1 MYINYNV
8 VNGIEYGTVTRSVR
22 NGSKVSKNDQVYLGR
37 VIDKEK
43 GVFKS
48 RERGLF
54 VYDVEANTFNPVPA
68 DFEEPKKQRKTKY
81 PARPTLIVSFG
92 DVFLLDSFLNKSG
105 LMKAVDAIKYRN
117 SDTLHALLSYYIL
130 TSYANCHA
138 EDWWELTY
146 AKYLYPKAQL
156 ASQRISDA
164 LADIGSED
172 AKRNFFKEYF
182 QFLEKNNA
190 TNEEISHGIDDGIL
204 IDSSGL
210 PNSIRFPLTAVN
222 NHNGLISEEL
232 RLIYVVQQHTG
243 MPLFFRYV
251 AGNVIDVS
259 TITRTIAELKANGVN
274 TRFAI
279 LDAGYYTGKNADA
292 LLDAG
297 VSFMARMKSN
307 FKVYQNAI
315 KEHLSGLVSK
325 ENAVLYNN
333 RLVYIKCIPCKIGEK
348 ENRSAYAYLCKDMTM
363 HNEGQKHAIERAGDE
378 NLTGADIFD
387 DLQKQGVFV
396 LITTRKVAT
405 DKLLPL
411 YYMRD
416 QVEKIFE
423 ICKQGGK
430 ILPINVENEDTL
442 RGHLMMTFIA
452 AATLKMMS
460 DKLSSTS
467 LTTESMFMNL
477 HEQHAIVYD
486 NEFITTEPV
495 KKMNDA
501 YKAFKVQCP
510 ATIPRKA

>member
-8 VNGIEYGTVTRSVR
+8 VNGIEYGTATSSVR
-22 NGSKVSKNDQVYLGR
+22 SGAKVGKGEQIYLGR
-37 VIDKEK
+37 VIDKDRSI
-43 GVFKS
+43 FKN

-54 VYDVEANTFNPVPA
+54 VYDVLTNTFSSVPA
-68 DFEEPKKQRKTKY
+68 DFEAPKIKRKTKY
-81 PARPTLIVSFG
+81 SKRPTLIVSFG
-92 DVFLLDSFLNKSG
+92 DIFLLDEYLKKSG
-105 LMKAVDAIKYRN
+105 LMKAIDAIGYRN
-117 SDTLHALLSYYIL
+117 DDTLHALVAYYIL
-130 TSYANCHA
+130 TSHANCHA

-146 AKYLYPKAQL
+146 AKYLYPKAQM

-164 LADIGSED
+164 LSDVGSED
-172 AKRNFFKEYF
+172 AKRSFFKAYF
-182 QFLEKNNA
+182 KFLEKNA
-190 TNEEISHGIDDGIL
+190 DASKAAQSDGIDDGIL

-210 PNSIRFPLTAVN
+210 PNSVRFPLTAVN
-222 NHNGLISEEL
+222 NHNGVISEEL
-232 RLIYVVQQHTG
+232 RLIYVVQQNTG

-259 TITRTIAELKANGVN
+259 TITRTIAELKANGIN
-274 TRFAI
+274 TKFAI

-307 FKVYQNAI
+307 FKIYKNAI
-315 KEHLSGLVSK
+315 KEHLGGLECK
-325 ENAVLYNN
+325 KNAVLFNN
-333 RLVYIKCIPCKIGEK
+333 RLVYIKCIPCKIGKNED
-348 ENRSAYAYLCKDMTM
+348 RPAYAYLCKDMTM
-363 HNEGQKHAIERAGDE
+363 HNEEQKHAIERANDE
-378 NLTGADIFD
+378 NLSGPDIFD

-405 DKLLPL
+405 EKLLPL

-423 ICKQGGK
+423 LCKQEGK
-430 ILPINVENEDTL
+430 ILPINVETEATL

-460 DKLSSTS
+460 DRLKTTS

-486 NEFITTEPV
+486 KEFITTEPV
-495 KKMNDA
+495 KKMNEA

-510 ATIPRKA
+510 TAIAR

>member
-1 MYINYNV
+1 MYINYNT
-8 VNGIEYGTVTRSVR
+8 VNGIEYGTATSSVR
-22 NGSKVSKNDQVYLGR
+22 NGAKVGKSEQIYLGR
-37 VIDKEK
+37 VIDKDR
-43 GVFKS
+43 GIF
-48 RERGLF
+48 RNRDRGLF
-54 VYDVEANTFNPVPA
+54 VYDVLTNTFSPVPA
-68 DFEEPKKQRKTKY
+68 DFEAPKIKRKTKY
-81 PARPTLIVSFG
+81 SKRPTLIVSFG
-92 DVFLLDSFLNKSG
+92 DIFLLDEYLKKSG
-105 LMKAVDAIKYRN
+105 LMKAIDAIGYRN
-117 SDTLHALLSYYIL
+117 NDTLHALVAYYIL

-146 AKYLYPKAQL
+146 AKYLYPKAQM

-164 LADIGSED
+164 LSDIGSED
-172 AKRNFFKEYF
+172 AKRGFFKEYYK
-182 QFLEKNNA
+182 FLEKNA
-190 TNEEISHGIDDGIL
+190 DAGKTAQPDVIDDGIL

-222 NHNGLISEEL
+222 NHNGVISEEL
-232 RLIYVVQQHTG
+232 RLIYVVQQNTG

-259 TITRTIAELKANGVN
+259 TITRTISELKANGIN
-274 TRFAI
+274 TKFAI

-307 FKVYQNAI
+307 FKVYKNAI
-315 KEHLSGLVSK
+315 KEHLNGLECK
-325 ENAVLYNN
+325 KNAVLFNN
-333 RLVYIKCIPCKIGEK
+333 RLVYIKCIPCKIGQK

-363 HNEGQKHAIERAGDE
+363 HNEEQKHAIERANDE
-378 NLTGADIFD
+378 NLSGADIFD

-396 LITTRKVAT
+396 LVTTRKVAT
-405 DKLLPL
+405 EKLLPL

-416 QVEKIFE
+416 RVEKIFE
-423 ICKQGGK
+423 LCKQEGK
-430 ILPINVENEDTL
+430 ILPINVETEATL

-460 DKLSSTS
+460 DTLKATS

-486 NEFITTEPV
+486 EEFITTEPY

-501 YKAFKVQCP
+501 YRAFKVQCP
-510 ATIPRKA
+510 ATIAR

>member
-1 MYINYNV
+1 M
-8 VNGIEYGTVTRSVR
+8 E
-22 NGSKVSKNDQVYLGR
+22 
-37 VIDKEK
+37 
-43 GVFKS
+43 
-48 RERGLF
+48 
-54 VYDVEANTFNPVPA
+54 
-68 DFEEPKKQRKTKY
+68 
-81 PARPTLIVSFG
+81 
-92 DVFLLDSFLNKSG
+92 
-105 LMKAVDAIKYRN
+105 AVDAIKYRN
-117 SDTLHALLSYYIL
+117 SDTMHALLSYYIL

-172 AKRNFFKEYF
+172 AKRSFFKEYF
-182 QFLEKNNA
+182 RFLEKNNA
-190 TNEEISHGIDDGIL
+190 ADCKDTPDGIDDGVL

-222 NHNGLISEEL
+222 NHNGVISEEL

-251 AGNVIDVS
+251 SGNVIDVS

-274 TRFAI
+274 TKFAI
-279 LDAGYYTGKNADA
+279 LDAGYYTSKNADA

-315 KEHLSGLVSK
+315 KNHLKSLVSK
-325 ENAVLYNN
+325 SNAVLYNN
-333 RLVYIKCIPCKIGEK
+333 RLVYIKRIPCKIGEK
-348 ENRSAYAYLCKDMTM
+348 ENRPAYAYLCKDMTM

-378 NLTGADIFD
+378 NITGADIFD

-452 AATLKMMS
+452 AVTLKMMS
-460 DKLSSTS
+460 DKLGKTS

-486 NEFITTEPV
+486 KEFITTEPI
-495 KKMNDA
+495 KKMNEA

-510 ATIPRKA
+510 ATIPRQA